1 MPALDLTKR
10 YTVVGLG
17 VTGRSVVRFLRA
29 RGATVFAVDEQANAD
44 VAASVELEFPG
55 LGCSVGPTDAS
66 CLDHTDVLVPSPGVP
81 RDADLVAA
89 ARERGLE
96 IVGDIELFA
105 RVVDRP
111 VIAVTGTNGK
121 ITVVSMVDACGAVSH
136 LRVATG
142 GNLGMPALDLLAD
155 GVDVYLLELS
165 SYQLETT
172 SSLAPFAAAVLN
184 VTPDHLDRY
193 PGGLDEYAAA
203 KARIFRGAQHCLAPL
218 GDVLALPRELNDGQQ
233 LTTVAVEGEGAD
245 VAVIERA
252 GSQWI
257 AVGGEPILPVG
268 RVAAPGSHNLVN
280 ACFAAAL
287 ARLAGLANDAI
298 VNGLSSFTG
307 LPHRTQCVRQVH
319 GVRFINDSK
328 GTNVGATCTALEGMT
343 APTVLIAG
351 GVGKDQDFQPLA
363 TALRQKG
370 RALIVFG
377 RDAERIASAVNRA
390 VPTHTVGHLD
400 EAVSLAQS
408 LAQPGDTVL
417 FSPACSSFDMFRN
430 FEERGDAFVETVEAL
445 SA

>member
-1 MPALDLTKR
+1 MSTCSNFPVTSLRQRHPSHRLLRLCSMSRLITSTATQVASMNTRRRKR
-10 YTVVGLG
+10 G
-17 VTGRSVVRFLRA
+17 S
-29 RGATVFAVDEQANAD
+29 
-44 VAASVELEFPG
+44 
-55 LGCSVGPTDAS
+55 
-66 CLDHTDVLVPSPGVP
+66 
-81 RDADLVAA
+81 
-89 ARERGLE
+89 
-96 IVGDIELFA
+96 
-105 RVVDRP
+105 
-111 VIAVTGTNGK
+111 
-121 ITVVSMVDACGAVSH
+121 
-136 LRVATG
+136 
-142 GNLGMPALDLLAD
+142 
-155 GVDVYLLELS
+155 
-165 SYQLETT
+165 
-172 SSLAPFAAAVLN
+172 FAA
-184 VTPDHLDRY
+184 HS
-193 PGGLDEYAAA
+193 
-203 KARIFRGAQHCLAPL
+203 I
-218 GDVLALPRELNDGQQ
+218 ALRRWA
-233 LTTVAVEGEGAD
+233 T
-245 VAVIERA
+245 
-252 GSQWI
+252 S
-257 AVGGEPILPVG
+257 VG

-298 VNGLSSFTG
+298 VDGLSSFTG

-430 FEERGDAFVETVEAL
+430 FEERGNAFVETVEAL